1 MPAVLFFSIEIAMT
15 MTEQL
20 NALGSILAQGSLHSL
35 FQPII
40 CLSERRILG
49 YEALS
54 RGPSNSPLHSPVA
67 LFSVASHAGRLSE
80 LEIACRESACRR
92 FSEQKLPGK
101 LFLNI
106 SPESLMETA
115 HQPGRTLQL
124 LRDFGIP
131 PSQVVIELT
140 EQTPTDDFDLLQT
153 ALHHYRD
160 MGFAIALDDLGAGY
174 SSLRLWSELR
184 PDYVKIDRHFIDGI
198 HQDALKREF
207 VGSILQIARASRAQV
222 IAEGI
227 ELPEELAVLTEMGVD
242 LVQGYLLCRPQEQPP
257 QEARLMLP
265 KQDNANLALSEEGS
279 DLSALLNEQPAVDQ
293 DTATAL
299 VLESFRRQANLNSLA
314 VLDGRGH
321 PVGIVH
327 RHSLS
332 DALLKPFATDLFAR
346 KPISRLMS
354 DDFLAVEL
362 SQSLQQVS
370 RLLTSRARQR
380 IEEDFIITLNGDY
393 LGLGRVIDVL
403 KLITELKIQ
412 QARYANPLTLLP
424 GNVPIQQCLTR
435 LLQQRR
441 ESVICYVDIDSF
453 KPFNDIYGYGRGDEV
468 LLCLA
473 QCLNDRVDPSR
484 DFVGHIG
491 GDDFFTGAGPAGLAQ
506 AAQPVI
512 GRFPHP
518 MPALLSHRTHR
529 RRLLRGV
536 EPPGRAPGVRL
547 VVAVDRCGA
556 FVSTGLWTTGCQPV
570 GGAGL
575 TGQAPRQGC
584 GRLQHSC
591 HRQHGQRAAAALS
604 LGGFRVLVFEHSHHF
619 RGMPGCRRHTIGWPT
634 ETPQALHTL
643 KEAGTRQAAG
653 ALADDQRAAQ
663 WLLGLG
669 VQCGQV
675 FKGRGQRLH
684 RRRGELQA
692 LQQRAV
698 GQQMA
703 LAARLVQFVE

>member
-1 MPAVLFFSIEIAMT
+1 MT
-15 MTEQL
+15 TTEQL
-20 NALGSILAQGSLHSL
+20 SALSSILAQSGLHSL

-54 RGPSNSPLHSPVA
+54 RGPSNSPLHSPVT
-67 LFSVASHAGRLSE
+67 LFAVARQAGRLSE
-80 LEIACRESACRR
+80 LEIACRYSACKR
-92 FSEQKLPGK
+92 FSEQLLPGK
-101 LFLNI
+101 LFLNV
-106 SPESLMETA
+106 SPESLLEAA

-124 LRDFGIP
+124 LQDFGIP

-140 EQTPTDDFDLLQT
+140 EQTPIDDFQLLQN

-160 MGFAIALDDLGAGY
+160 MGFSIALDDLGAGY

-207 VGSILQIARASRAQV
+207 VGSILQIAKASRAKV

-227 ELPEELAVLTEMGVD
+227 ELAEELAVLTEMGID
-242 LVQGYLLCRPQEQPP
+242 LIQGYLLCRPQEQPP
-257 QEARLMLP
+257 QDAWGMMP
-265 KQDNANLALSEEGS
+265 KHDSTSVALNDEGS
-279 DLSALLNEQPAVDQ
+279 DLSALLNEQPAVARNTP
-293 DTATAL
+293 TAN
-299 VLESFRRQANLNSLA
+299 VLEAFRRQANLNSLA
-314 VLDGRGH
+314 ILDEQGQ
-321 PVGIVH
+321 PCGIVH

-346 KPISRLMS
+346 KPISRLMN

-370 RLLTSRARQR
+370 RLITSRARQR
-380 IEEDFIITLNGDY
+380 IEEDFIITLNGHY

-435 LLQQRR
+435 LLQQGR

-491 GDDFFTGAGPAGLAQ
+491 GDDFLLVLGPEDWRKRLNQLLDDFHSQCRRFYRSEHLEAGCFVAPNRQGVRQ
-506 AAQPVI
+506 E
-512 GRFPHP
+512 FP
-518 MPALLSHRTHR
+518 LLS
-529 RRLLRGV
+529 LSIGV
-536 EPPGRAPGVRL
+536 V
-547 VVAVDRCGA
+547 
-556 FVSTGLWTTGCQPV
+556 
-570 GGAGL
+570 
-575 TGQAPRQGC
+575 
-584 GRLQHSC
+584 H
-591 HRQHGQRAAAALS
+591 LS
-604 LGGFRVLVFEHSHHF
+604 
-619 RGMPGCRRHTIGWPT
+619 
-634 ETPQALHTL
+634 PQA
-643 KEAGTRQAAG
+643 
-653 ALADDQRAAQ
+653 
-663 WLLGLG
+663 
-669 VQCGQV
+669 CGQLDSSQLAELASQAKHHAKNV
-675 FKGRGQRLH
+675 QGYSVH
-684 RRRGELQA
+684 VIDSLQA
-692 LQQRAV
+692 LDHQRGGPLNA
-698 GQQMA
+698 A
-703 LAARLVQFVE
+703 DLAAPA

>member
-1 MPAVLFFSIEIAMT
+1 MT
-15 MTEQL
+15 TTEQL
-20 NALGSILAQGSLHSL
+20 SALSSILTQGGLHSL

-40 CLSERRILG
+40 SLSERQILG

-54 RGPSNSPLHSPVA
+54 RGPSNSPLHSPITLFAVA
-67 LFSVASHAGRLSE
+67 RQAGRLSE
-80 LEIACRESACRR
+80 LEIACRQSACRR
-92 FSEQKLPGK
+92 FSEQQLPGK
-101 LFLNI
+101 LFLNV
-106 SPESLMETA
+106 SPESLLESS

-124 LRDFGIP
+124 LQDFGIP

-140 EQTPTDDFDLLQT
+140 EQTPIDDFQLLQN
-153 ALHHYRD
+153 ALHHYRA
-160 MGFAIALDDLGAGY
+160 MGFSIALDDLGAGY

-207 VGSILQIARASRAQV
+207 VGSILQIAKASRAQV

-242 LVQGYLLCRPQEQPP
+242 LVQGYLLCRPQEHPP
-257 QEARLMLP
+257 REARTLMP
-265 KQDNANLALSEEGS
+265 RQDSSAVVLSDEAS
-279 DLSALLNEQPAVDQ
+279 DLSALLNDQPAVDRETP
-293 DTATAL
+293 TAN
-299 VLESFRRQANLNSLA
+299 VLEAFRRQANLNSLA
-314 VLDGRGH
+314 VLDEHGQ
-321 PVGIVH
+321 PCGIVH

-370 RLLTSRARQR
+370 RLITSRARQR
-380 IEEDFIITLNGDY
+380 IEEDFIITLNGSY

-435 LLQQRR
+435 LLQQQR

-473 QCLNDRVDPSR
+473 QCLNERVDPSR

-491 GDDFFTGAGPAGLAQ
+491 GDDFLLVLGPEDWRKRLNQLLDDFKSQCRRFYRSEHLEAGCFIALNRQGVRQ
-506 AAQPVI
+506 E
-512 GRFPHP
+512 FP
-518 MPALLSHRTHR
+518 LLSLSIGVV
-529 RRLLRGV
+529 LLRPDACTAIDASQLAEMASQAKHHAKNV
-536 EPPGRAPGVRL
+536 PGYSVHVIDSL
-547 VVAVDRCGA
+547 V
-556 FVSTGLWTTGCQPV
+556 
-570 GGAGL
+570 
-575 TGQAPRQGC
+575 APRPEVEMLAG
-584 GRLQHSC
+584 
-591 HRQHGQRAAAALS
+591 HR
-604 LGGFRVLVFEHSHHF
+604 
-619 RGMPGCRRHTIGWPT
+619 
-634 ETPQALHTL
+634 
-643 KEAGTRQAAG
+643 
-653 ALADDQRAAQ
+653 
-663 WLLGLG
+663 
-669 VQCGQV
+669 
-675 FKGRGQRLH
+675 
-684 RRRGELQA
+684 
-692 LQQRAV
+692 
-698 GQQMA
+698 
-703 LAARLVQFVE
+703 

>member
-1 MPAVLFFSIEIAMT
+1 MT
-15 MTEQL
+15 TTEQL
-20 NALGSILAQGSLHSL
+20 SALSSILTQGGLHSL

-40 CLSERRILG
+40 SLSERQILG

-54 RGPSNSPLHSPVA
+54 RGPSNSPLHSPIA
-67 LFSVASHAGRLSE
+67 LFAVARQAGRLSE
-80 LEIACRESACRR
+80 LEIACRQSACRR
-92 FSEQKLPGK
+92 FSEQQLPGK
-101 LFLNI
+101 LFLNV
-106 SPESLMETA
+106 SPESLLESA

-124 LRDFGIP
+124 LQDYGIP

-140 EQTPTDDFDLLQT
+140 EQTPIDDFQLLQN
-153 ALHHYRD
+153 ALHHYRA
-160 MGFAIALDDLGAGY
+160 MGFSIALDDLGAGY

-207 VGSILQIARASRAQV
+207 VGSILQIAKASRAQV

-242 LVQGYLLCRPQEQPP
+242 LVQGYLLCRPQEHPSRD
-257 QEARLMLP
+257 ARSLMP
-265 KQDNANLALSEEGS
+265 RQDNTAVVLSEEAS
-279 DLSALLNEQPAVDQ
+279 DLTALLNDQPAVGRDTP
-293 DTATAL
+293 TAT
-299 VLESFRRQANLNSLA
+299 VLEAFRRQANLNSLA
-314 VLDGRGH
+314 VLDEHGQ
-321 PVGIVH
+321 PCGIVH

-354 DDFLAVEL
+354 DDFLAVEM

-370 RLLTSRARQR
+370 RLITSRARQR
-380 IEEDFIITLNGDY
+380 IEEDFIITLNGGY

-435 LLQQRR
+435 LLQQQR

-491 GDDFFTGAGPAGLAQ
+491 GDDFLLVLGPEDWRKRLNQLLEDFQGQCRRFYRSEHLEAGCFIAPNRQGVRQ
-506 AAQPVI
+506 E
-512 GRFPHP
+512 FP
-518 MPALLSHRTHR
+518 LLSLSIGVVHLHPDTCSTIDASQLAEMASQAKHHAKNVPGFSVHVIDSLVASVREVEALEGHR
-529 RRLLRGV
+529 
-536 EPPGRAPGVRL
+536 
-547 VVAVDRCGA
+547 
-556 FVSTGLWTTGCQPV
+556 
-570 GGAGL
+570 
-575 TGQAPRQGC
+575 
-584 GRLQHSC
+584 
-591 HRQHGQRAAAALS
+591 
-604 LGGFRVLVFEHSHHF
+604 
-619 RGMPGCRRHTIGWPT
+619 
-634 ETPQALHTL
+634 
-643 KEAGTRQAAG
+643 
-653 ALADDQRAAQ
+653 
-663 WLLGLG
+663 
-669 VQCGQV
+669 
-675 FKGRGQRLH
+675 
-684 RRRGELQA
+684 
-692 LQQRAV
+692 
-698 GQQMA
+698 
-703 LAARLVQFVE
+703 

>member
-1 MPAVLFFSIEIAMT
+1 MT

-20 NALGSILAQGSLHSL
+20 NALSSILAQNGLHSL

-40 CLSERRILG
+40 SLSERRILG

-54 RGPSNSPLHSPVA
+54 RGPSNSPLHSPISLFAVA
-67 LFSVASHAGRLSE
+67 RQAGRLSE
-80 LEIACRESACRR
+80 LEMLCRLSACRR

-101 LFLNI
+101 LFLNV
-106 SPESLMETA
+106 SPESLLEPT

-124 LRDFGIP
+124 LQDFGID
-131 PSQVVIELT
+131 PSNVVIELT
-140 EQTPTDDFDLLQT
+140 EQTPTDDFQLLQN
-153 ALHHYRD
+153 ALHHYRA
-160 MGFAIALDDLGAGY
+160 MGFSIALDDLGAGY

-207 VGSILQIARASRAQV
+207 VGSILQIAKASRALV

-257 QEARLMLP
+257 QEARTLLP
-265 KQDNANLALSEEGS
+265 KPAASLPLSEEPS
-279 DLSALLNEQPAVDQ
+279 DLGALLNEQPAVTL
-293 DTATAL
+293 DTPTAN
-299 VLESFRRQANLNSLA
+299 VLEAFRRQANLNSLA
-314 VLDGRGH
+314 VLDEHGQ
-321 PVGIVH
+321 PCGIVH
-327 RHSLS
+327 RNSLS
-332 DALLKPFATDLFAR
+332 DVLLKPFATDLFAR

-354 DDFLAVEL
+354 EDFLAVES

-370 RLLTSRARQR
+370 RLITSRARQR
-380 IEEDFIITLNGDY
+380 IEEDFIITHQGRY

-435 LLQQRR
+435 LLQQAR

-491 GDDFFTGAGPAGLAQ
+491 GDDFLLVLGEEDWRKRLNQLLEDFQSQSRRFYRAEHLEAGCFIASNRQGQ
-506 AAQPVI
+506 RQE
-512 GRFPHP
+512 FP
-518 MPALLSHRTHR
+518 LLSLSIGVVHLKPQSCT
-529 RRLLRGV
+529 LLDPAQLAELASQAKHHAKNV
-536 EPPGRAPGVRL
+536 PGHSIHVIDCC
-547 VVAVDRCGA
+547 AVN
-556 FVSTGLWTTGCQPV
+556 
-570 GGAGL
+570 
-575 TGQAPRQGC
+575 
-584 GRLQHSC
+584 
-591 HRQHGQRAAAALS
+591 
-604 LGGFRVLVFEHSHHF
+604 SH
-619 RGMPGCRRHTIGWPT
+619 
-634 ETPQALHTL
+634 EDSA
-643 KEAGTRQAAG
+643 
-653 ALADDQRAAQ
+653 
-663 WLLGLG
+663 
-669 VQCGQV
+669 
-675 FKGRGQRLH
+675 
-684 RRRGELQA
+684 
-692 LQQRAV
+692 
-698 GQQMA
+698 
-703 LAARLVQFVE
+703 

>member
-1 MPAVLFFSIEIAMT
+1 MT
-15 MTEQL
+15 TTEQL
-20 NALGSILAQGSLHSL
+20 SALSSILAQSGLHSL

-40 CLSERRILG
+40 SLSERRILG

-67 LFSVASHAGRLSE
+67 LFAVARQAGRLSE
-80 LEIACRESACRR
+80 LEIACRQSACKR
-92 FSEQKLPGK
+92 FSEQQLPGK
-101 LFLNI
+101 LFLNV
-106 SPESLMETA
+106 SPESLLEAA

-124 LRDFGIP
+124 LEDFGIP

-140 EQTPTDDFDLLQT
+140 EQTPIDDFQLLQN

-160 MGFAIALDDLGAGY
+160 MGFSIALDDLGAGY

-207 VGSILQIARASRAQV
+207 VGSILQIAKASRAQV

-227 ELPEELAVLTEMGVD
+227 ELTEELAVLTEMGVD

-257 QEARLMLP
+257 RDARAMMP
-265 KQDNANLALSEEGS
+265 KHDHTSVALNDDGS
-279 DLSALLNEQPAVDQ
+279 DLSALLNEQPAVARNTP
-293 DTATAL
+293 TAN
-299 VLESFRRQANLNSLA
+299 VLEAFRRQANLNSLA
-314 VLDGRGH
+314 VLDEQGQ
-321 PVGIVH
+321 PCGIVH

-346 KPISRLMS
+346 KPISRLMN

-370 RLLTSRARQR
+370 RLITSRARQR
-380 IEEDFIITLNGDY
+380 IEEDFIITLNGHY

-424 GNVPIQQCLTR
+424 GNVPIQQCLSR
-435 LLQQRR
+435 LLQQAR

-491 GDDFFTGAGPAGLAQ
+491 GDDFLLVLGPEDW
-506 AAQPVI
+506 
-512 GRFPHP
+512 
-518 MPALLSHRTHR
+518 R
-529 RRLLRGV
+529 RRLNQLLDDFHSQCRRFYRSEHLEAGCFV
-536 EPPGRAPGVRL
+536 APN
-547 VVAVDRCGA
+547 
-556 FVSTGLWTTGCQPV
+556 
-570 GGAGL
+570 
-575 TGQAPRQGC
+575 RQGIRQEFPLLSLSIGVVHLCPQAC
-584 GRLQHSC
+584 GQLDSSQLAELASQAKHHAKNIQGYSIHVIDSLEAAASLEAQNLSEPLRDQSAD
-591 HRQHGQRAAAALS
+591 RAAS
-604 LGGFRVLVFEHSHHF
+604 V
-619 RGMPGCRRHTIGWPT
+619 
-634 ETPQALHTL
+634 
-643 KEAGTRQAAG
+643 
-653 ALADDQRAAQ
+653 
-663 WLLGLG
+663 
-669 VQCGQV
+669 
-675 FKGRGQRLH
+675 
-684 RRRGELQA
+684 
-692 LQQRAV
+692 
-698 GQQMA
+698 
-703 LAARLVQFVE
+703 

>member
-1 MPAVLFFSIEIAMT
+1 MT
-15 MTEQL
+15 TTEQL
-20 NALGSILAQGSLHSL
+20 GALSSILTQGGLHSL

-40 CLSERRILG
+40 SLSERRILG

-54 RGPSNSPLHSPVA
+54 RGPSNSPLHSPIA
-67 LFSVASHAGRLSE
+67 LFAVARQAGRLSE
-80 LEIACRESACRR
+80 LEIACRQSACRR
-92 FSEQKLPGK
+92 FNEQQLPGK
-101 LFLNI
+101 LFLNV
-106 SPESLMETA
+106 SPESLLEAA

-124 LRDFGIP
+124 LQDFGIP

-140 EQTPTDDFDLLQT
+140 EQTPIDDFQLLQT
-153 ALHHYRD
+153 ALHHYRA
-160 MGFAIALDDLGAGY
+160 MGFSIALDDLGAGY

-207 VGSILQIARASRAQV
+207 VGSILQIAKASRAQV

-242 LVQGYLLCRPQEQPP
+242 LVQGYLLCRPQEHPP
-257 QEARLMLP
+257 RDARTLMP
-265 KQDNANLALSEEGS
+265 RQDNTAVALSDDAS
-279 DLSALLNEQPAVDQ
+279 DLSALLNDQPAVGRNTP
-293 DTATAL
+293 TAN
-299 VLESFRRQANLNSLA
+299 VLEAFRRQANLNSLA
-314 VLDGRGH
+314 VLDEQGQ
-321 PVGIVH
+321 PCGIVH

-354 DDFLAVEL
+354 DDFLAVEM

-370 RLLTSRARQR
+370 RLITSRARQR
-380 IEEDFIITLNGDY
+380 IEEDFIITLNGGY

-435 LLQQRR
+435 LLQQKR

-491 GDDFFTGAGPAGLAQ
+491 GDDFLLVLGPEDWRKRLNQLLDDFQSQCRRFYRSEHLEAGCFIAPNRQGVRQ
-506 AAQPVI
+506 E
-512 GRFPHP
+512 FP
-518 MPALLSHRTHR
+518 LLS
-529 RRLLRGV
+529 LSIGV
-536 EPPGRAPGVRL
+536 VHLHPEACGTIDASQLAEMASQAKHHAKNVPGYSVHVIDSLAVTGPE
-547 VVAVDRCGA
+547 VAM
-556 FVSTGLWTTGCQPV
+556 
-570 GGAGL
+570 L
-575 TGQAPRQGC
+575 TG
-584 GRLQHSC
+584 
-591 HRQHGQRAAAALS
+591 HR
-604 LGGFRVLVFEHSHHF
+604 
-619 RGMPGCRRHTIGWPT
+619 
-634 ETPQALHTL
+634 
-643 KEAGTRQAAG
+643 
-653 ALADDQRAAQ
+653 
-663 WLLGLG
+663 
-669 VQCGQV
+669 
-675 FKGRGQRLH
+675 
-684 RRRGELQA
+684 
-692 LQQRAV
+692 
-698 GQQMA
+698 
-703 LAARLVQFVE
+703 

>member
-1 MPAVLFFSIEIAMT
+1 MT
-15 MTEQL
+15 TTEQL
-20 NALGSILAQGSLHSL
+20 SALSSILAQSGLHSL

-40 CLSERRILG
+40 SLSERRILG

-67 LFSVASHAGRLSE
+67 LFAVARQAGRLSE
-80 LEIACRESACRR
+80 LEIACRQSACKR
-92 FSEQKLPGK
+92 FSEQQLPGK
-101 LFLNI
+101 LFLNV
-106 SPESLMETA
+106 SPESLLEAA

-124 LRDFGIP
+124 LEDFGIP

-140 EQTPTDDFDLLQT
+140 EQTPIDDFQLLQN

-160 MGFAIALDDLGAGY
+160 MGFSIALDDLGAGY

-207 VGSILQIARASRAQV
+207 VGSILQIAKASRAQV

-227 ELPEELAVLTEMGVD
+227 ELTEELAVLTEMGVD

-257 QEARLMLP
+257 RDARAMMP
-265 KQDNANLALSEEGS
+265 KHDHTSVALNDDGS
-279 DLSALLNEQPAVDQ
+279 DLSALLNEQPAVARNTP
-293 DTATAL
+293 TAN
-299 VLESFRRQANLNSLA
+299 VLEAFRRQANLNSLA
-314 VLDGRGH
+314 VLDEQGQ
-321 PVGIVH
+321 PCGIVH

-346 KPISRLMS
+346 KPISRLMN

-370 RLLTSRARQR
+370 RLITSRARQR
-380 IEEDFIITLNGDY
+380 IEEDFIITLNGHY

-424 GNVPIQQCLTR
+424 GNVPIQQCLSR
-435 LLQQRR
+435 LLQQAR

-491 GDDFFTGAGPAGLAQ
+491 GDDFLLVLGPEDW
-506 AAQPVI
+506 
-512 GRFPHP
+512 
-518 MPALLSHRTHR
+518 R
-529 RRLLRGV
+529 RRLNQLLDDFHSQCRRFYRSEHLEAGCFV
-536 EPPGRAPGVRL
+536 APN
-547 VVAVDRCGA
+547 
-556 FVSTGLWTTGCQPV
+556 
-570 GGAGL
+570 
-575 TGQAPRQGC
+575 RQGIRQEFPLLSLSIGVVHLYPQAC
-584 GRLQHSC
+584 GRLDSSQLAELASQAKHHAKNIQGYSI
-591 HRQHGQRAAAALS
+591 HVIDSLEAAASLGAQNLSEPLRDQSADRAAS
-604 LGGFRVLVFEHSHHF
+604 V
-619 RGMPGCRRHTIGWPT
+619 
-634 ETPQALHTL
+634 
-643 KEAGTRQAAG
+643 
-653 ALADDQRAAQ
+653 
-663 WLLGLG
+663 
-669 VQCGQV
+669 
-675 FKGRGQRLH
+675 
-684 RRRGELQA
+684 
-692 LQQRAV
+692 
-698 GQQMA
+698 
-703 LAARLVQFVE
+703 

>member
-1 MPAVLFFSIEIAMT
+1 MT
-15 MTEQL
+15 TTEQL
-20 NALGSILAQGSLHSL
+20 SALSSILAQSGLHSL

-40 CLSERRILG
+40 SLSQRRILG

-67 LFSVASHAGRLSE
+67 LFAVARQAGRLSE
-80 LEIACRESACRR
+80 LEFACRHSACKR
-92 FSEQKLPGK
+92 FSEQQLPGK
-101 LFLNI
+101 LFLNV
-106 SPESLMETA
+106 SPESLLEAT

-124 LRDFGIP
+124 LQDVGIP

-140 EQTPTDDFDLLQT
+140 EQTPIDDFQLLHN

-160 MGFAIALDDLGAGY
+160 MGFSIALDDLGAGY

-207 VGSILQIARASRAQV
+207 VGSILQIAKASRAQV

-227 ELPEELAVLTEMGVD
+227 EMLEELVVLSEMGVD

-257 QEARLMLP
+257 RDARAMMP
-265 KQDNANLALSEEGS
+265 KHDQTSVALNDEGS
-279 DLSALLNEQPAVDQ
+279 DLSALLNEQPAVARNTP
-293 DTATAL
+293 TAN
-299 VLESFRRQANLNSLA
+299 VLEAFRRQANLNSLA
-314 VLDGRGH
+314 VLDEQGH
-321 PVGIVH
+321 PCGIVH

-346 KPISRLMS
+346 KPISRLMN

-370 RLLTSRARQR
+370 RLITSRARQR
-380 IEEDFIITLNGDY
+380 IEEDFIITLNGHY

-435 LLQQRR
+435 LLQQGR

-491 GDDFFTGAGPAGLAQ
+491 GDDFLLVLGPEDWQRRLNQLLDDFHSQCRRFYRSEHLEAGCFVAPNRQGVRQ
-506 AAQPVI
+506 E
-512 GRFPHP
+512 FP
-518 MPALLSHRTHR
+518 LLSLSIGVVHLYPQACG
-529 RRLLRGV
+529 LLDSSQLA
-536 EPPGRAPGVRL
+536 ELA
-547 VVAVDRCGA
+547 
-556 FVSTGLWTTGCQPV
+556 S
-570 GGAGL
+570 
-575 TGQAPRQGC
+575 QAKHHAKNVQGYSIHVIDS
-584 GRLQHSC
+584 LD
-591 HRQHGQRAAAALS
+591 AAARMGS
-604 LGGFRVLVFEHSHHF
+604 
-619 RGMPGCRRHTIGWPT
+619 
-634 ETPQALHTL
+634 QALN
-643 KEAGTRQAAG
+643 EPMRDRSPPPDSAAS
-653 ALADDQRAAQ
+653 A
-663 WLLGLG
+663 
-669 VQCGQV
+669 
-675 FKGRGQRLH
+675 
-684 RRRGELQA
+684 
-692 LQQRAV
+692 
-698 GQQMA
+698 
-703 LAARLVQFVE
+703 